1 MMRFAPIVF
10 SAVMGTNAHAQV
22 QGVMLDEP
30 VALPALSFFDEN
42 GQTYESAD
50 LKDQW
55 TVIMIGFLTCPDVC
69 PFTLGN
75 LEAAVAETGMRVRPD
90 NVPKVWF
97 LSVDPDRDTDYVSEY
112 GPFFHPDFRSMTG
125 TRENIDAFVE
135 VSDGY
140 YRLMPRGAD
149 GFYDV
154 QHTSAVSVIAPDGTL
169 RAKLQPP
176 FDPGLTAEFLSRLQ
190 ILYRKELSQ

>member
-125 TRENIDAFVE
+125 TRENIDAFV
-135 VSDGY
+135 
-140 YRLMPRGAD
+140 
-149 GFYDV
+149 
-154 QHTSAVSVIAPDGTL
+154 
-169 RAKLQPP
+169 
-176 FDPGLTAEFLSRLQ
+176 
-190 ILYRKELSQ
+190 